1 MQPSQPW
8 RNLSLTVSCAFSQGH
23 HTTRNI
29 VQWEKSWIN
38 LGEISKRKKRVNS
51 DLQMYDKDV
60 NNVIKEFARI
70 QRDSKYYFSQIKM
83 INK

>member
-8 RNLSLTVSCAFSQGH
+8 RNLSLTVSFAFSQGH

-51 DLQMYDKDV
+51 DL
-60 NNVIKEFARI
+60 
-70 QRDSKYYFSQIKM
+70 
-83 INK
+83 

>member
-29 VQWEKSWIN
+29 VQWEKSWIDS
-38 LGEISKRKKRVNS
+38 GEISKRKKRVNS
-51 DLQMYDKDV
+51 DL
-60 NNVIKEFARI
+60 
-70 QRDSKYYFSQIKM
+70 
-83 INK
+83 